1 VPILRAET
9 ARRHPQV
16 RAALDQLAGKVS
28 AEEMRRMN
36 YAVDG
41 EHRDVKQVVAQFL
54 EKKGL

>member
-1 VPILRAET
+1 MADGNVAGVASLK
-9 ARRHPQV
+9 
-16 RAALDQLAGKVS
+16 GKVS